1 VLSWFR
7 SRAEDR
13 RRAIDFYGAIV
24 ARARTPAFFA
34 RHGVLDTP
42 EGRTALIILLM
53 FPVLERLQAGGK
65 RERRFARFLSEAF
78 VTDID
83 DCLREMGVGDI
94 SVPKK
99 VKRAAQA
106 LGQRCVAYGR
116 AAEAASPAAALAE
129 ELATTVPGLEA
140 NPAGADALAR
150 LTLEFKAGLAARSPA
165 SLMSGGLDF
174 PDPASAAALA
184 AQT

>member
-13 RRAIDFYGAIV
+13 RTAIDFYGAIV

-65 RERRFARFLSEAF
+65 RERRIARYLSEAF

-106 LGQRCVAYGR
+106 LGQRSVAYGR
-116 AAEAASPAAALAE
+116 AAEAAALAE

-140 NPAGADALAR
+140 NPAGAEALSR
-150 LTLEFKAGLAARSPA
+150 LTLEFKTCLAARSPA

-174 PDPASAAALA
+174 PDPANAAAFA